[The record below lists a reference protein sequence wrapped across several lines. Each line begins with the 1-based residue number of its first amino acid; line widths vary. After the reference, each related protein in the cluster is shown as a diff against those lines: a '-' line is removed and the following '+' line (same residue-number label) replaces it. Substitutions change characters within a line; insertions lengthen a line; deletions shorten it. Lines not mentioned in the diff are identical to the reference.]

1 MYGESFYEIIFRASV
16 NRNKIPLDFSHSECY
31 IYYTW
36 NYGSTWIALQL
47 LILLINVT
55 NFYKIHAVFSLS
67 WINPHL
73 CFSAVTLGTTPLWAG
88 HWGPTCQLNWAL
100 KPPGGRVWR
109 SWRGLWRAWTL
120 PVTGSVCLIST
131 PLLSAPHRTSASR
144 PTWATQSVCPS
155 LCPLKIRVWHI
166 LLNLNVHHREF
177 RPLNSHFPIVFFFVS
192 YQVAQITSQPQV
204 QSELSL
210 RLTQLQTRLASL
222 KIENEEVRHTS
233 TPHKTQENHFDI
245 NSILSY

>member
-16 NRNKIPLDFSHSECY
+16 NRNKIHLDFSHSECY

-36 NYGSTWIALQL
+36 NYASTWIALQL

-131 PLLSAPHRTSASR
+131 PLPSAPHRTSASR

-155 LCPLKIRVWHI
+155 LCPFKIRVWHI
-166 LLNLNVHHREF
+166 LF
-177 RPLNSHFPIVFFFVS
+177 RPLNSHFPVVFFFCFISGGPDHLPAAGPVW
-192 YQVAQITSQPQV
+192 AQPPPHTASDPPGISEDRKWGGQTHKYTSKK
-204 QSELSL
+204 L
-210 RLTQLQTRLASL
+210 RKTILTLTLFWVT
-222 KIENEEVRHTS
+222 N
-233 TPHKTQENHFDI
+233 
-245 NSILSY
+245 